1 MTVQRRRGTGVP
13 CSGPHPVVAGR
24 LDRPDLASG
33 FLLHDHPRFGP
44 QLRSCCERAMRE
56 RENGGWTAA
65 TRTELIDDIFRALE
79 PVDVAGL
86 SDRGRRNWHPV
97 EARDLLNGAGKL
109 GVTEADVAR
118 LLARCGFFAPPD
130 FEAAACRSAGF

>member
-1 MTVQRRRGTGVP
+1 
-13 CSGPHPVVAGR
+13 
-24 LDRPDLASG
+24 
-33 FLLHDHPRFGP
+33 
-44 QLRSCCERAMRE
+44 MRE

-86 SDRGRRNWHPV
+86 SDHSRRNWHAV

-109 GVTEADVAR
+109 GVREADLVE
-118 LLARCGFFAPPD
+118 LLVRCGFFARIVT
-130 FEAAACRSAGF
+130 AK